1 MNVLKRLLWR
11 SSPFGSAS
19 VEYVVPGALVALVF
33 LVGAVVLGP
42 NLVQWFSNT
51 QGGNITNGLIAV
63 QPLGS
68 HVTFP
73 TPSGGGGAINPLD
86 PPPAGWTQTCFSGG
100 LCVNIPPTPP
110 VTSAGLGNQ
119 QISIFASMLQS
130 LTTQLGNQLP
140 PNDPLIMALRGASD
154 SGNMIGDNWNLMSG
168 AFSPYYN
175 ATTMTWNNNYTGPDP
190 RSLLNGIQ
198 NLGSSLTTQQ
208 TDINTLLN
216 SPRYQGLLNNNPG
229 LGNLI
234 NFLITG
240 ITSLSSGFSIVPP
253 NYMGTGEAGNFN
265 LARLNAYNSYLNAA
279 GLQGIANG
287 TVAPPPPPPPPG
299 GGLPRL

>member
-1 MNVLKRLLWR
+1 MNILKRLFWR
-11 SSPFGSAS
+11 SPPPFGSSS
-19 VEYVVPGALVALVF
+19 VEYVVPGVLVTLVF
-33 LVGAVVLGP
+33 LVAAVALGP
-42 NLVQWFSNT
+42 NLVQWFSST
-51 QGGNITNGLIAV
+51 QGGNISNGLIAV

-73 TPSGGGGAINPLD
+73 TPSTSSGTNPLG
-86 PPPAGWTQTCFSGG
+86 PPPAGWTQTCFSAS

-130 LTTQLGNQLP
+130 ITSQLGTQLP
-140 PNDPLIMALRGASD
+140 ANDPLMMALRNASD
-154 SGNMIGDNWNLMSG
+154 SGNMIGDNWNVMSG

-175 ATTMTWNNNYTGPDP
+175 PTTMTWNSNYTGPDP
-190 RSLLNGIQ
+190 RSLLSGIQ

-208 TDINTLLN
+208 ADINTLLN

-253 NYMGTGEAGNFN
+253 NYMGTGEAGNYN
-265 LARLNAYNSYLNAA
+265 LANLNAYTSYLNAA